1 MEGVGKQDGDVAFAG
16 VPPASIDR
24 VKLRGFFTT
33 DKPESVDQGKCRLKV
48 RRLTKQ
54 YKDFICLRR
63 TLNANNVEI
72 AV

>member
-16 VPPASIDR
+16 VPPAPIDR

-54 YKDFICLRR
+54 L
-63 TLNANNVEI
+63 
-72 AV
+72 